1 MAEDNTLA
9 RPYAEA
15 IFEIAQSEGKLAEW
29 SAALEAAALV
39 ASDEALID
47 EVDNPKFDDA
57 ELLSLLQSVFGGI
70 PAAAPLAAEQ
80 GEGANFLRLLIENGR
95 VAVLPEISAAFES
108 LKAQVENVV
117 DVSVTSAAA
126 ISEAEQKQIADAL
139 TARLGRD
146 INMTTAVDADLI
158 GGAII
163 RAGDFVIDGSVRSQL
178 SKLATTLSK

>member
-1 MAEDNTLA
+1 M
-9 RPYAEA
+9 
-15 IFEIAQSEGKLAEW
+15 
-29 SAALEAAALV
+29 
-39 ASDEALID
+39 
-47 EVDNPKFDDA
+47 
-57 ELLSLLQSVFGGI
+57 
-70 PAAAPLAAEQ
+70 
-80 GEGANFLRLLIENGR
+80 
-95 VAVLPEISAAFES
+95 LPEISAAFES